1 MTARVA
7 AIALLAL
14 GAASQASAQTTAQ
27 TTLAPPPAASPPQ
40 SWQSG
45 ITLGAQFEGGI
56 TGNFDSPNNG
66 LNFGQLFTD
75 RSNQFVVN
83 QALLTAQRPL
93 DPKATDYDFGFKLQG
108 LYGTDGRYTQ
118 ALGEFNHVT
127 DSRYQPALIEANVAV
142 HLPWL
147 GSGGVDAKIGQ
158 FATPLGFETID
169 PSASPF
175 YSHSYIYNF
184 GLPFTQTGVLTTTH
198 ATPWLDIY
206 FGLDSGENTT
216 FDRGHGDDNGAA
228 AGTAGLGLN
237 LLGGKL
243 TVLALTHIGP
253 ENPSRTVPGAGSYNR
268 YENDL
273 ITTYKAT
280 DKLTLTNELNLI
292 RDNFAE
298 ATGLGVAQYAAY
310 ALTGTLTL
318 NARAEVFR
326 DDKGFFVAADPAGN
340 SYVRSELGLPT
351 QTISAGAATYSEFTL
366 GATWK
371 PAVPAP
377 LGTLMVR
384 PEIRYDQ
391 TLSNAKAFNDQTSRH
406 AVTAATDIILGF

>member
-1 MTARVA
+1 MTARVT

-14 GAASQASAQTTAQ
+14 GAASQASAQTTNQ
-27 TTLAPPPAASPPQ
+27 TTTTPPAAAPPL
-40 SWQSG
+40 SWLSG

-56 TGNFDSPNNG
+56 TGNFDSPRNG

-75 RSNQFVVN
+75 RSNQVVLN

-93 DPKATDYDFGFKLQG
+93 DPKATGYDFGFKLEG

-118 ALGEFNHVT
+118 ALGEFNHAT
-127 DSRYQPALIEANVAV
+127 NSRYQPALIEANVAV

-147 GSGGVDAKIGQ
+147 SSGGIDAKIGQ

-175 YSHSYIYNF
+175 YSHSYIFNF

-198 ATPWLDIY
+198 ATPWLDVY
-206 FGLDSGENTT
+206 FGVDSGENTT
-216 FDRGHGDDNGAA
+216 FDRGHGDNNGAA
-228 AGTAGLGLN
+228 AGTAGLGFN
-237 LLGGKL
+237 LFGGKL

-253 ENPSRTVPGAGSYNR
+253 ENPSRTVSNAGSYNR

-273 ITTYKAT
+273 VTTYKAT

-292 RDNFAE
+292 RDDFSR

-310 ALTGTLTL
+310 ALTGTVTL
-318 NARAEVFR
+318 NARAELFR

-340 SYVRSELGLPT
+340 SYVRSQLGLPA
-351 QTISAGAATYSEFTL
+351 QTISVGAATYSEFTL

-377 LGTLMVR
+377 LGTLMIR

-391 TLSNAKAFNDQTSRH
+391 TLSRAKAFNNQTSRH
-406 AVTAATDIILGF
+406 AVTAAADIILGF